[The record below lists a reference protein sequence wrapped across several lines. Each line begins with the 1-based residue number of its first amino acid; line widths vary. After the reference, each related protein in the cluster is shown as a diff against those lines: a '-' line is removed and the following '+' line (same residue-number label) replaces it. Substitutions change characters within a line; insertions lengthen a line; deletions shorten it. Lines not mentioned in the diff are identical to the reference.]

1 MPSTSF
7 LLAICMLALSVSG
20 AWAQHTYSKAVQRA
34 CTNDYKRHCG
44 QYGIETEAL
53 RLCMERAR
61 TRLAELNDLL
71 TEAGTA
77 AVVKP
82 DAL

>member
-1 MPSTSF
+1 
-7 LLAICMLALSVSG
+7 
-20 AWAQHTYSKAVQRA
+20 
-34 CTNDYKRHCG
+34 
-44 QYGIETEAL
+44 
-53 RLCMERAR
+53 MERAR